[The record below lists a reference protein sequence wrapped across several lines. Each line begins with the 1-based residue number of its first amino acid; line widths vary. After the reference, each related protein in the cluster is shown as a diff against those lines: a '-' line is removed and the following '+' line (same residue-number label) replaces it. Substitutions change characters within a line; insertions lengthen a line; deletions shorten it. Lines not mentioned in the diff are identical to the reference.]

1 VNHEAWDH
9 FSFLDFCGIHL
20 CSSRPAAN
28 GRSVDEQAI
37 RQLNEDVLKAYNLGD
52 VKTLD
57 TVEDSDFVLSGDFGE
72 VPKAQQLND
81 VRHRKEN
88 PTSVRVFVANARLR
102 FYGDTALLTEVER
115 YGEGDA
121 FPRYETTS
129 LWTRRG
135 DSWKLVHMH
144 FSKLSK

>member
-1 VNHEAWDH
+1 MRLGII
-9 FSFLDFCGIHL
+9 FLLWISAVFACAQAA
-20 CSSRPAAN
+20 PAAN
-28 GRSVDEQAI
+28 GHSADEQAI

-57 TVEDSDFVLSGDFGE
+57 KVEDSDFVLSGDFGE
-72 VPKAQQLND
+72 IPRAQHLDN

-88 PTSVRVFVANARLR
+88 PTNVHVFVANARLR
-102 FYGDTALLTEVER
+102 FYGDTALLTEVGR

-129 LWTRRG
+129 VWARRG

>member
-1 VNHEAWDH
+1 MNHEAWDH

-57 TVEDSDFVLSGDFGE
+57 KVEDSDFVLSGDFGE

-129 LWTRRG
+129 VWTRRG

>member
-1 VNHEAWDH
+1 MRPGII
-9 FSFLDFCGIHL
+9 FLFWIFAVFTCAQAA
-20 CSSRPAAN
+20 PAAN

-81 VRHRKEN
+81 MRRSQRK
-88 PTSVRVFVANARLR
+88 SHKRARICR
-102 FYGDTALLTEVER
+102 ECPVTF
-115 YGEGDA
+115 
-121 FPRYETTS
+121 
-129 LWTRRG
+129 LW
-135 DSWKLVHMH
+135 
-144 FSKLSK
+144 

>member
-1 VNHEAWDH
+1 MRPGII
-9 FSFLDFCGIHL
+9 FLFWISAVFTCAQAA
-20 CSSRPAAN
+20 PAAN

-88 PTSVRVFVANARLR
+88 PTSVRVFAANARLR

-115 YGEGDA
+115 YGEGEA

-129 LWTRRG
+129 VWTRRG
-135 DSWKLVHMH
+135 EAGS
-144 FSKLSK
+144 